1 MVDLDPAASAMP
13 GSGEKS
19 LAQPSGG
26 RRRGRPKGSGNKA
39 AQCERRASLPAR
51 LASRRRQALGAW
63 AGEIDKGIA
72 APRRVGCKSLVFNS
86 VATIPAGHRPPMHLN
101 ERAMF
106 RRHARH
112 AEVGCSRLRQIIIG
126 PSRKHPTW
134 TARDPFPGPRR
145 PSRFAAWSRALP
157 EPQNLVALR
166 TGGAA
171 FVGGV
176 KIDKG
181 APAFR
186 RVCCKSPVFKFTDQP
201 RRVGKIECCG
211 REAYP
216 ERCAIL
222 PTRRAKH
229 PRAHGACRAFCAPYR
244 IAPTPAGRRPMFV
257 ADFARGRAEHAAL
270 TRRSISPRRPI
281 CTSSGSRRRSSAA
294 RPRSG

>member
-134 TARDPFPGPRR
+134 TARDLFPGPRR

-186 RVCCKSPVFKFTDQP
+186 RVCCKSPVFNSPTSLVGWAKSPAPAITFTQFRARFCP
-201 RRVGKIECCG
+201 RGEPSRD
-211 REAYP
+211 RTAWAL
-216 ERCAIL
+216 R
-222 PTRRAKH
+222 PTRSPDGGTALCGPAIRGQRWCVWRGRPRISLTLH
-229 PRAHGACRAFCAPYR
+229 PGYAQRMPPSPTPNS
-244 IAPTPAGRRPMFV
+244 IAP
-257 ADFARGRAEHAAL
+257 
-270 TRRSISPRRPI
+270 
-281 CTSSGSRRRSSAA
+281 
-294 RPRSG
+294 